1 MNKKILIIIF
11 GILSSFAFINNTNEY
26 LVSFVLGI
34 FFITFYN
41 KYLFK
46 YKRNNLLFILSV
58 IFSLLMIFGYSYKL
72 NGNSIY
78 VNEHIIESIISFIG
92 YTSFFYVAL
101 NYLNELLINIKINNK
116 LKNNK
121 LINLFN
127 KNPFLFSFI
136 LLFICYLPY
145 IISYYPGVINYDAA
159 NQIKEVMGIPTR
171 YLDSIILPNNLV
183 SITNF
188 NPVIHTLLIGGLF
201 KFGHLIGNVNIGMF
215 IYTLIQVFIVIGV
228 FSYSIY
234 YMYKKEFNKKLI
246 LTSLLLF
253 ALIPVF
259 PMYSITGVKDVIFS
273 SLIFLY
279 IIKLYDFIKYSNNKK
294 DLIGLLIVSIFIILF
309 RNNGIHTLLLS
320 FPFLL
325 FINKFK
331 KEVLMV
337 FIILLLF
344 NYTYTKGLLPI
355 LNIPGTSIREGL
367 SIPFQQTARTVK
379 YHSNKLSESDKEV
392 IDKIL
397 GYEDLGKRYRPNISD
412 PVKNKFNKNTTDKEL
427 KEYFNVWFKGLL
439 KYPSTYVDATI
450 NTIYGYFYPNTS
462 NWYLYNNYNTKLE
475 EAGFDYKFNSLNTS
489 REVIKGV
496 GNYFPNIP
504 IFGLI
509 VNIAI
514 NIWVCFIMMFYL
526 IINKKNKY
534 IIILLPCFALLL
546 ACMAGPVNTYFR
558 YILPIVFSMP
568 FLLNVLFI
576 EINKHKS

>member
-1 MNKKILIIIF
+1 MNKKILIIIC

-253 ALIPVF
+253 AFIPVF

-379 YHSNKLSESDKEV
+379 YHSNKISESDKEV

-397 GYEDLGKRYRPNISD
+397 GYEDLGRRYRPNISD

-514 NIWVCFIMMFYL
+514 NIWVCFIMLFYL